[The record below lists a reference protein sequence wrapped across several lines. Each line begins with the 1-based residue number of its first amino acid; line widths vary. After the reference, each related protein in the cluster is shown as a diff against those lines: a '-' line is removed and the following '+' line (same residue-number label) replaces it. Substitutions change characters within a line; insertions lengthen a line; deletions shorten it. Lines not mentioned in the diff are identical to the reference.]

1 MISLIPSYTLISRVL
16 GINNRQMY
24 TYFTTI
30 MYGESLDNLDIK
42 GGEGTLLGTLERLV
56 GSVKDV

>member
-1 MISLIPSYTLISRVL
+1 
-16 GINNRQMY
+16 MY

-42 GGEGTLLGTLERLV
+42 GGEGTLLDTWERLMS
-56 GSVKDV
+56 SVKDF

>member
-1 MISLIPSYTLISRVL
+1 
-16 GINNRQMY
+16 MY

-42 GGEGTLLGTLERLV
+42 GGEGTLLGTWERLV